1 MRVPR
6 IAFDIMLL
14 VFYLVTANPATTG
27 MPLHEYLGVGVFV
40 LMVAHVVMSGE
51 GLGGRGRWTQ
61 RVLNGVLLVALAFCV
76 VSGDHGVGGA
86 ASLLG
91 PLCDWLLFLGSRARP
106 FRQST
111 TSRLL
116 VHIVLR
122 IPVVMSVFAVISP
135 ILSLDS
141 GR

>member
-1 MRVPR
+1 MRAPR

-14 VFYLVTANPATTG
+14 AFYLVTANPATTG

-61 RVLNGVLLVALAFCV
+61 RVLNGVLLAATRFLRRV
-76 VSGDHGVGGA
+76 GDHGVGGA

-111 TSRLL
+111 TSRPARSYCSAYTGGY
-116 VHIVLR
+116 VGV
-122 IPVVMSVFAVISP
+122 SP
-135 ILSLDS
+135 SFLQFF
-141 GR
+141 R